1 MYECDRCGK
10 QVKSESGLKRH
21 QNTCEVVED
30 EIVEEEQI
38 VDIDLSYNV
47 ARKISKLRDAWKSTP
62 DAEARHN
69 IEMQIKELKNGRT
82 T

>member
-21 QNTCEVVED
+21 KNTCEVVE
-30 EIVEEEQI
+30 EEQI
-38 VDIDLSYNV
+38 ADIELSDSV
-47 ARKISKLRDAWKSTP
+47 IRKIAKLRDAWKSTP

-69 IEMQIKELKNGRT
+69 IEIQIKELENGRT

>member
-21 QNTCEVVED
+21 QKTCVIIDSEVVEEQTSD
-30 EIVEEEQI
+30 VE
-38 VDIDLSYNV
+38 LSDSII
-47 ARKISKLRDAWKSTP
+47 RKIAKLKDAWKSTP

-69 IEMQIKELKNGRT
+69 IEIQIKELKISS
-82 T
+82 